1 MARPLGTA
9 RTGGRQPGTPNKRT
23 QELADRLAERMGAE
37 WCPVVAMAEM
47 TLDDDLKPE
56 IKARLLAEIAPY
68 LRPRVKPQVGD
79 VEEEAG
85 LAEAIQAARLRAVA
99 SSPYRITVVEQAD
112 GGFAAQEL
120 QVFTGVVG
128 GLDGGDDARPEPASV
143 PAPKPEPPPRLNLAA
158 STEPEDRGSYADGDQ
173 YNPLAN

>member
-1 MARPLGTA
+1 MARPCGMP

-23 QELADRLAERMGAE
+23 QELADRLAERMGTE
-37 WCPVVAMAEM
+37 WDPVVAMAEM
-47 TLDDDLKPE
+47 TLDSDLKPE

-68 LRPRVKPQVGD
+68 LRPKVKPQVGD

-128 GLDGGDDARPEPASV
+128 GLDGGDDARPAPA
-143 PAPKPEPPPRLNLAA
+143 PAPPTPKPEPPPRFNLAE
-158 STEPEDRGSYADGDQ
+158 STEPDDRGSYANGDH
-173 YNPLAN
+173 YNPMA